1 MPQISHIT
9 SYPVDYTQRKT
20 SASLLNLPSLRTF
33 LLVAYF
39 EVLFGGFHFASNTR
53 GKGKLECDH
62 GLKLAQ
68 GLVLWLSKTLINGLN
83 FKWVTN
89 KTVSHASIEVCA
101 LGVLLKEDIMTLL
114 SGGRRIVCV
123 KYICHQSRCIGKELQ
138 TKRVSWWARN
148 EFQTLKLQWPSSKLN
163 ISPFS

>member
-89 KTVSHASIEVCA
+89 QTVSHASIEVCA

-114 SGGRRIVCV
+114 SGGEGLYVSYTFATNQDALE
-123 KYICHQSRCIGKELQ
+123 KSSRQRGSHGELEMNF
-138 TKRVSWWARN
+138 K
-148 EFQTLKLQWPSSKLN
+148 P
-163 ISPFS
+163 